1 MEERDTT
8 KHNAPKDDT
17 SKRVYL
23 AVGGTAYHSCTAKE
37 KAEPTGKES
46 RKVRAPRSSAKAKT
60 KASVLGCT
68 VRSLST
74 CWDLTRDGC
83 HGRQRV
89 SPFYRTSQLAHS
101 EDFDFLVWVVTGF
114 SDAVDN
120 RADGALSLL
129 RAIKFIIG
137 LDFTVTLSSPNFF
150 LCSFRHHFKT
160 LCRTEM
166 ADVKTNTR

>member
-1 MEERDTT
+1 MMGVTVDSGL
-8 KHNAPKDDT
+8 H
-17 SKRVYL
+17 
-23 AVGGTAYHSCTAKE
+23 
-37 KAEPTGKES
+37 
-46 RKVRAPRSSAKAKT
+46 RSI
-60 KASVLGCT
+60 VHL
-68 VRSLST
+68 SLRT
-74 CWDLTRDGC
+74 
-83 HGRQRV
+83 QR
-89 SPFYRTSQLAHS
+89 
-101 EDFDFLVWVVTGF
+101 DFDLLVWFVSGF

-150 LCSFRHHFKT
+150 LCSFRHHFRT